1 MVLGVLAISQLL
13 ALPRVLPSLQHRSHQ
28 ILRNRWCDRVSHN
41 RFAFRHRQLPQRSLE
56 TMCALDHRR

>member
-13 ALPRVLPSLQHRSHQ
+13 ALLHELPSLQHRSHQ
-28 ILRNRWCDRVSHN
+28 TPQNQWCDRVSRN
-41 RFAFRHRQLPQRSLE
+41 RFAFRHRPLPQRSLE